1 MTQNQDEL
9 DDIPS
14 LVPERDE
21 LVTHRRQKRGTGTA
35 QTVRTSGAA
44 AAPEVYGSQTSG
56 GVIFFLVLLTLGMVG
71 TGGGAFYF
79 YKQSEQ
85 TKQELISATNRIT
98 SLEATLNQMGET
110 TKQSAMGLLEKVDFN
125 FSEIDKLWAARN
137 TLKTDVEKLTVAM
150 TNVQKSATELE
161 TAVGNHGGQLNQIN
175 QQITAAQAKVE
186 QIGKNFA
193 GMENLGQQL
202 TTLNAD
208 LNRVKTAM
216 TKVESETEARLKAT
230 EQDIES
236 INVYRLQVNQTLT
249 TLQTNVNTLQQRVG
263 Q

>member
-1 MTQNQDEL
+1 MTNQDDNI

-35 QTVRTSGAA
+35 QTVRTAGGTSQ
-44 AAPEVYGSQTSG
+44 EVYVSRTGG
-56 GVIFFLVLLTLGMVG
+56 GVIFFLVLLTLGMLG
-71 TGGGAFYF
+71 TGGGAYYF

-98 SLEATLNQMGET
+98 SLETTLNVMDDT
-110 TKQSAMGLLEKVDFN
+110 TKQSAMGLMEQVKTN
-125 FSEIDKLWAARN
+125 FSEVDKLWAARN
-137 TLKTDVEKLTVAM
+137 TMKTDVEKLTVAV
-150 TNVQKSATELE
+150 TAVQKSATELE
-161 TAVGNHGGQLNQIN
+161 TAVGNHGTQLNQLN
-175 QQITAAQAKVE
+175 TQLTAATAKAD
-186 QIGKNFA
+186 QIAKNFA

-202 TTLNAD
+202 TQLNAD

-216 TKVESETEARLKAT
+216 TKVESETESRLKAT

-236 INVYRLQVNQTLT
+236 INVYRLQTNQTIT
-249 TLQTNVNTLQQRVG
+249 TLQNNLNALQQRVG

>member
-1 MTQNQDEL
+1 MTQDDNI

-35 QTVRTSGAA
+35 QTVRTAGGGASQ
-44 AAPEVYGSQTSG
+44 EVYVSHTSG
-56 GVIFFLVLLTLGMVG
+56 GVIFFLVLLTLGMFG
-71 TGGGAFYF
+71 TGGGAYYF
-79 YKQSEQ
+79 YKESEQ

-98 SLEATLNQMGET
+98 SLETTLNQMGET

-150 TNVQKSATELE
+150 TAVQKSASDLE
-161 TAVGNHGGQLNQIN
+161 NAVGNHGTQLNQLN
-175 QQITAAQAKVE
+175 TQLTAASAKAD
-186 QIGKNFA
+186 QIAKNFA

-202 TTLNAD
+202 TQLNAD
-208 LNRVKTAM
+208 LNRVKTSMA
-216 TKVESETEARLKAT
+216 KVESDTESRLKAT

-236 INVYRLQVNQTLT
+236 INVYRLQLNQKLT
-249 TLQTNVNTLQQRVG
+249 TLQNNVNTLQQRVG